1 MAIILF
7 SMNGCGFCQKAK
19 QLLKKLIDAGMIE
32 VKDAKDAPKGVR
44 GFPFFLNTENNE
56 QMTGYPGT
64 IDNLMKKLGVEVG
77 VGKSTSPV
85 TPVGPGGLPPTG
97 SEGMPCRSD
106 EDAKKY
112 GAKCNDGLICGVK
125 GICVKK
131 PTNTGYNPGLT
142 SGDIAGIVIGSIAG
156 VILLV
161 LLGMMIFKKGKK
173 GSKSKK

>member
-19 QLLKKLIDAGMIE
+19 QLLKKLIDAGMIQ
-32 VKDAKDAPKGVR
+32 VKDAKDAPKGVK
-44 GFPFFLNTENNE
+44 GFPFFLNTENNK

-64 IDNLMKKLGVEVG
+64 IDNLMKKLGVELG
-77 VGKSTSPV
+77 VGGKKSPSPG
-85 TPVGPGGLPPTG
+85 TPVGPVVTPDGFPGGK
-97 SEGMPCRSD
+97 CRTDPS
-106 EDAKKY
+106 KPQ
-112 GAKCNDGLICGVK
+112 CNAGLICGSN
-125 GICVKK
+125 GTCVLK
-131 PTNTGYNPGLT
+131 PTNTGYKPGLT